1 MFTFQRMW
9 SGSLFKEDGVFI
21 HAGLYVMSVS
31 QWFIVILYIILYA
44 SVDLDIQSAYRP
56 VPNAPSM
63 APSPTAIES
72 PTVSPASLPWFP
84 TEAKVRL
91 AIRVGC
97 LCAIIAAA
105 CLDSF
110 QCLHHPAVLL
120 RFDRQP
126 LLPVIPR
133 ILQCTRCYLN
143 PVGFNLLGILVLFF
157 VHLDHCWKN

>member
-120 RFDRQP
+120 
-126 LLPVIPR
+126 VIPR